1 MKRMFRA
8 LMAGLTAAP
17 LALGSRGIRHDRS
30 RPPASAEDQPG
41 VQFYIGNFLTETLVG
56 ISDHIYRQTDGYAF
70 ETQHFPNSPNQPN
83 FPSTELKPGQQFT
96 RRRSSSSHAEGRTL
110 TP

>member
-17 LALGSRGIRHDRS
+17 LVLVAAVRHGRS

-41 VQFYIGNFLTETLVG
+41 VQFYTGNFLTGTLVG

-70 ETQHFPNSPNQPN
+70 ETQHFPNSPNRPTRHRAEARAAVQLDDDLPVL
-83 FPSTELKPGQQFT
+83 TLKAA
-96 RRRSSSSHAEGRTL
+96 R
-110 TP
+110 